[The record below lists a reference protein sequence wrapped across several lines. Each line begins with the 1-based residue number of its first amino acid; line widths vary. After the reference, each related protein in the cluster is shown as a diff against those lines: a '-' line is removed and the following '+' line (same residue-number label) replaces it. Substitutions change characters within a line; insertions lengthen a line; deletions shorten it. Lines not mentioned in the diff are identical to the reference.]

1 MTTKTPS
8 LVIGG
13 TNWASK
19 EAKLL
24 GYYQDDN
31 EFFNAVEGD
40 FSRASSKTV
49 VNRDKIIEVLGV
61 DVASID
67 FQENIDGALKLET
80 QSTNLIYYSEDFSQS
95 SWNLAGVVLTSNYST
110 SPNGTLNATR
120 VTGSSSISL
129 LQMFVYL
136 ENQSE
141 TLTLSFYAKGTGKF
155 RMKNTHGGVVD
166 NFSSNYDATSDWERY
181 SYTITN
187 NSSAS
192 GVQIVGLVGNT
203 MGTAYDLSIWGMQ
216 LEIGSVPT
224 SIIPTNGS
232 AVTRVQDL
240 ASNFGNVNTFNSEEG
255 VLFVEMAALS
265 DDGTYRQ
272 LTISGAGNNE
282 INILFNSNGT
292 IGGVVRVA
300 GAYVVNISGTVSDVL
315 AFNKIA
321 FKYKENDFALWI
333 NGVKV
338 ATDFIGSV
346 PNTATELMFN
356 HPVGLNY
363 LYAKVKQ
370 VQVYKEAL
378 TDSELEYLTTYGS
391 YTDLAN
397 SNNYNLI
404 LDI

>member
-378 TDSELEYLTTYGS
+378 TDAELEYLTTYGS
-391 YTDLAN
+391 FTDLAN
-397 SNNYNLI
+397 ANNYNLI
-404 LDI
+404 LNT